1 MMVVVYGPDGTE
13 YSSPRAA
20 LEAGVTDFTFTPP
33 NSGIGSLPPIEPPM
47 PPMPPQD
54 RPPMM
59 PPQAPPMAP
68 PMMPPMEPPMMP
80 PQAPPMAPPP
90 MAPPPMAP
98 PPMMPPMAPPPMM
111 PPMAPPSFER
121 LPPRFEEAR
130 YEDIMQ
136 GMGEMEK
143 GIGNLKGVDK
153 DIITKDLLKEM
164 NNPDSGGG
172 VGFLPGMSLPLPR
185 RATGMETLV
194 SPRMMRRGR

>member
-1 MMVVVYGPDGTE
+1 
-13 YSSPRAA
+13 
-20 LEAGVTDFTFTPP
+20 
-33 NSGIGSLPPIEPPM
+33 
-47 PPMPPQD
+47 
-54 RPPMM
+54 
-59 PPQAPPMAP
+59 
-68 PMMPPMEPPMMP
+68 
-80 PQAPPMAPPP
+80 
-90 MAPPPMAP
+90 
-98 PPMMPPMAPPPMM
+98 
-111 PPMAPPSFER
+111 MAPPSFER